1 MMADINHNKSQA
13 LWDPEVFYE
22 SSKKEKI
29 TFWPI
34 LVMKLWFCWFIYLM
48 NTYCVQ
54 DMWWHLGDWQR
65 CICHK
70 LYIQENCD

>member
-1 MMADINHNKSQA
+1 MMVDVNHNKSKA
-13 LWDPEVFYE
+13 LWNSEVLYE
-22 SSKKEKI
+22 SSKEEKS

-54 DMWWHLGDWQR
+54 DMWQNLGGWQR

-70 LYIQENCD
+70 LYIQGNCD

>member
-1 MMADINHNKSQA
+1 MMVYVSHNKSKA

-22 SSKKEKI
+22 SSKKEKS

-34 LVMKLWFCWFIYLM
+34 LVMKSWFCWFIRLM

-54 DMWWHLGDWQR
+54 DMW
-65 CICHK
+65 
-70 LYIQENCD
+70 